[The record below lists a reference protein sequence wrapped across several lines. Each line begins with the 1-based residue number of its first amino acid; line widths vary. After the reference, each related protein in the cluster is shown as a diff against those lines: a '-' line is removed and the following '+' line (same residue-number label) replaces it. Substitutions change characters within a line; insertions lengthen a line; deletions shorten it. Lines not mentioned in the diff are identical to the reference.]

1 MIGGNKQ
8 HDYITKKDVSSPNV
22 TAKAVMLTCIINA
35 QEYRDVAMIDI
46 LKAFV
51 QTVVSKEDAEHHV
64 TVHIRGP
71 LVDVLVLI
79 APDVYGLFVSTTKT
93 GQNVLIVE
101 CLNAVYGTVVA
112 ALLYYKKFV
121 KSLVNHGFKLNPYNG
136 CVANKI
142 VKGKQITMC
151 FHVDDCKI
159 SHEHPKVVMRLSTGS
174 ERNTRVYLR
183 MAWVL

>member
-35 QEYRDVAMIDI
+35 QEDRDVAMVDI
-46 LKAFV
+46 PNKFV
-51 QTVVSKEDAEHHV
+51 QTVKSKEDAEHHV
-64 TVHIRGP
+64 TVCIRGQ
-71 LVDVLVLI
+71 LVDVLVSI
-79 APDVYGLFVSTTKT
+79 APDVYGQYVSTTKT

-101 CLNAVYGTVVA
+101 CLNAVYGAMMA

-121 KSLVNHGFKLNPYNG
+121 KGLVNHGFKLNPYDG

-142 VKGKQITMC
+142 FKGNQITVG
-151 FHVDDCKI
+151 FHVDDC
-159 SHEHPKVVMRLSTGS
+159 
-174 ERNTRVYLR
+174 
-183 MAWVL
+183 